1 VVVPGSGWT
10 AYPPGSVASGLYV
23 PGAGSTVTRANAI
36 AAIERG
42 RVTNAVLGG
51 KPTGKRKIVIRTAGS
66 VPAPSISLALPPPGR
81 HDNNRRYGILVVAP
95 GYGGILTSSSTR
107 IPGLVAVTDIADE
120 ARALAEHR
128 RGPITT
134 TAGSADDL
142 VRLDRRLTRAH
153 DYRTG
158 AMGVAVGLLAALGAA
173 AFLLRSRYLARAAV
187 LFGMAAVIAS
197 LIVSSTGAERVTPVL
212 LGLAGVALVL
222 ALAGAL
228 LPLAP
233 LVAAGLTALLLVL
246 ALDTAVNSFGPLGP
260 HPETGT
266 RFYGLSNLEET
277 LLLAPV
283 IAAAAGP
290 WLVPVGALALVTVG
304 WSHAGADGGGLL
316 VFAVALG
323 VLWLRRREVPLTAR
337 RLAVVAAGAV
347 ALGLALVGVDA
358 ALGGS
363 SHVTHAVG
371 SGSVFEDIWDR
382 WRLSWAVVTSSRYK
396 GVLFLAGAAGLAWL
410 ATRRPRTPAVDAI
423 VVATLVSLV
432 VNDTPVDVLG
442 IGALGGLALLTWDR
456 MRSL

>member
-1 VVVPGSGWT
+1 
-10 AYPPGSVASGLYV
+10 
-23 PGAGSTVTRANAI
+23 
-36 AAIERG
+36 
-42 RVTNAVLGG
+42 
-51 KPTGKRKIVIRTAGS
+51 
-66 VPAPSISLALPPPGR
+66 
-81 HDNNRRYGILVVAP
+81 
-95 GYGGILTSSSTR
+95 
-107 IPGLVAVTDIADE
+107 
-120 ARALAEHR
+120 
-128 RGPITT
+128 
-134 TAGSADDL
+134 
-142 VRLDRRLTRAH
+142 
-153 DYRTG
+153 
-158 AMGVAVGLLAALGAA
+158 
-173 AFLLRSRYLARAAV
+173 
-187 LFGMAAVIAS
+187 
-197 LIVSSTGAERVTPVL
+197 
-212 LGLAGVALVL
+212 VL
-222 ALAGAL
+222 ALAGAF

-246 ALDTAVNSFGPLGP
+246 AFDTAVNSFGPLGP

-283 IAAAAGP
+283 LAAAAGP

-382 WRLSWAVVTSSRYK
+382 WRLSWAVVTSSWYK
-396 GVLFLAGAAGLAWL
+396 GVLFLAGAVGLVWV

-442 IGALGGLALLTWDR
+442 IGALGGLALLAWGRTRPPIDSR
-456 MRSL
+456 PMRRSLAALPLLALVLAGCGSEGTTRPLPQTVIGTVQAEAPGKAIFVAQGCNSCHTYQPAGATATIGPDLDKLPQYAKTAGKPLDTFVQESIVHPGAYIEKGYQDIMPKQYISLPKSDIDALVAFLTKPSG